1 MHDQNKN
8 IQKEIKRN
16 QHILYEDGQ
25 IYIHDITKHWY
36 GSWFNI
42 NTCSIKGPTLLT
54 MHYK

>member
-25 IYIHDITKHWY
+25 IYIHYITKHWY
-36 GSWFNI
+36 GRFNI
-42 NTCSIKGPTLLT
+42 IKYLFNKGAHASNLAL
-54 MHYK
+54 